1 MRKRKMLRWGGAALA
16 VGMLL
21 TQLAAFPANA
31 AAPTT
36 KEISECDYVY
46 TFEGG
51 KTVSRPDGIEVSC
64 VECGVPADETVSQV
78 WLDVSLDVS
87 SGLPAMPAM
96 GYTAP
101 GYVNAEGE
109 QTDWYGDGYWMQ
121 NPTAQSVIVIEI
133 PDEAPLP
140 DKFGVQIWG
149 EDGETID
156 TMTLNA
162 IGFMTGDGGNI
173 GMMTRKGDLNGDKTV
188 DVADVVALAE
198 YLVCKTAFIAIDDT
212 PAAAPNVEKFNAANG
227 DLDKNNLLNAV
238 DLTLLKRGILDGS
251 FNQTATTD
259 ETAMEFVSHIKL
271 GWNLGNTLESQSVGY
286 AQSSVSGWET
296 CWGNPQTTKAMIDF
310 VKAQGFNCVRV
321 PVSWGGKM
329 DKSSYQ
335 IQKDW
340 MDRVQE
346 VVNYVIDDGMYCIL
360 NIHHDNDKADYPYFY
375 PDNEHYTQSEKFVTS
390 VWTQVAD
397 RFEAYDNHLIFET
410 LNEPRLIG
418 HTNEWWINPGSPDC
432 TNAMNN
438 INKLNAAALD
448 VIRKSGGN
456 NEKRFVMMPTYSA
469 SPDAANLSG
478 MQMPNDDHLIAEIH
492 AYRPYKFALANDG
505 TQVSTWNQ
513 ATDAGEVVSFMN
525 DLKGKFLSKGVP
537 VIIDEFGAMNRNNED
552 DRAAWV
558 KYYLETANSYGI
570 PCVWW
575 DNNAFNGSGENFGLI
590 NRNTLSVEYPKIMA
604 AMVEATKSRG

>member
-1 MRKRKMLRWGGAALA
+1 MRKHRLFRWGGAALA

-21 TQLAAFPANA
+21 SQLSALPAGA
-31 AAPTT
+31 AAPTA
-36 KEISECDYVY
+36 KEITECDYSYV
-46 TFEGG
+46 FEGG
-51 KTVSRPDGIEVSC
+51 KTVSRADGGVELSC
-64 VECGVPADETVSQV
+64 VGLGVPADKTVSEV
-78 WLDVSLDVS
+78 WLDVSLDIS

-121 NPTAQSVIVIEI
+121 NPTERTTIVIEI
-133 PDEAPLP
+133 PEDAPLP

-162 IGFMTGDGGNI
+162 IGFMTGSGGNI
-173 GMMTRKGDLNGDKTV
+173 GMMTRKGDVNGDKTV
-188 DVADVVALAE
+188 NVADAVALAE
-198 YLVCKTAFIAIDDT
+198 YLVGSKDT
-212 PAAAPNVEKFNAANG
+212 LAAPANG
-227 DLDKNNLLNAV
+227 DLDKNNLLNAN
-238 DLTLLKRGILDGS
+238 DLTLLKRGIIDGS
-251 FNQTATTD
+251 FNNTSSKD

-286 AQSSVSGWET
+286 SQTSVSGWET
-296 CWGNPQTTKAMIDF
+296 CWGNPLTTKAMIDY
-310 VKAQGFNCVRV
+310 VKEQGFNCVRV

-335 IQKDW
+335 IQKEW

-418 HTNEWWINPGSPDC
+418 HTNEWWINPGSKDC
-432 TNAMNN
+432 TDAMEN

-448 VIRKSGGN
+448 TIRKSGGN

-478 MQMPNDDHLIAEIH
+478 MKMPNDDHLIAEIH

-505 TQVSTWNQ
+505 TGVAKWNQ
-513 ATDAGEVVSFMN
+513 ATDAGEIVSFMN
-525 DLKGKFLSKGVP
+525 DLKGKFISKGIP

-575 DNNAFNGSGENFGLI
+575 DNNAYSGEGENFGLI
-590 NRNTLSVEYPKIMA
+590 NRGSLSVAYPKIMA
-604 AMVEATKSRG
+604 AMVEATKDRG